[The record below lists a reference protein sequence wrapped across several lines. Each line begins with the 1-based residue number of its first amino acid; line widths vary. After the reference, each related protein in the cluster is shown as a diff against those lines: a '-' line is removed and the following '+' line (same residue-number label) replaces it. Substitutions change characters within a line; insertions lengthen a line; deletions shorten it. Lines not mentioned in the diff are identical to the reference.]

1 MIFKR
6 LLLLAVISVNN
17 ISVYFGSQE
26 LFDQVSFMVNKGDK
40 IGLVGKNG
48 AGKSTLLRIL
58 SREQVPNEGS
68 LATPNQITI
77 GYLKQDLDF
86 EDGRSVQEEAEQAF
100 QKIKSIEQQIVDVNF
115 QMSNRND
122 YESQAYLDLISSL
135 NELNE
140 QFHLLGGYSIQS
152 DLSQVLL
159 GLGFQKSDFSRL
171 TNEFSGGWRMR
182 LELAKILLQKPDI
195 LLLDEPTNHLDIE
208 SIIWLE
214 QWLKNYNGAVVLVSH
229 DRAFLDAVTNRTIEL
244 ILGKA
249 NDYKASYSKYVEL
262 RKERQEK
269 QIQSKKNQDK
279 HIKHTEK
286 LIEKFRYKKNK
297 AAFAQS
303 LIKKL
308 NKLDRI
314 EVEQDDL
321 SAMFFRFPPAPHS
334 GKISFRAKKITKS
347 YGNLEVLNHVDLEVE
362 RGEKIAFVGKNG
374 EGKTTL
380 AKIIVDELDFQGQ
393 VELGHQVKFGYYAQN
408 QSDLLD
414 ESKTILQLIEDAADE
429 HARPRVR
436 DILGSFLFRGEAV
449 EKKIK
454 VLSGG
459 ERARVALCKLLLE
472 PVNLLIMDEPTNHL
486 DMKSKDILK
495 LALERFDGTL
505 IIVSHDRD
513 FLQGLTEK
521 VYEFKDKNIKEY
533 LGDVNDFLEVKMLE
547 NFKDFEL
554 RNPAKKSI
562 NSKESSANKLSYEER
577 KQLDKDIRKLS
588 NQLAK
593 IEREVDALEQEL
605 MQLDLELA
613 NPEKFKEMSK
623 KEGFF
628 EEYQQK
634 QQKLS
639 NFMQNWENFHKELES
654 KKVARGQC

>member
-1 MIFKR
+1 M
-6 LLLLAVISVNN
+6 ISVNN
-17 ISVYFGSQE
+17 ISVYFGGQE
-26 LFDQVSFMVNKGDK
+26 LFDQVSFMVNKGDR

-58 SREQVPNEGS
+58 SGEQMPNAGS

-86 EDGRSVQEEAEQAF
+86 EDGRTVEQEAEQAF
-100 QKIKSIEQQIVDVNF
+100 QKIKLLEQQIVDVNL
-115 QMSNRND
+115 QMSERTD

-135 NELNE
+135 NDLNE
-140 QFHLLGGYSIQS
+140 QFHLLGGYTIKSE
-152 DLSQVLL
+152 LSQVLL
-159 GLGFQKSDFSRL
+159 GLGFQISDFSRL
-171 TNEFSGGWRMR
+171 TKEFSGGWRMR
-182 LELAKILLQKPDI
+182 LELAKILLQKPDV

-214 QWLKNYNGAVVLVSH
+214 QWLKNYAGAVLLVSH

-249 NDYKASYSKYVEL
+249 NDYKASYSKYLEL

-279 HIKHTEK
+279 HIKHTQQ

-308 NKLDRI
+308 DKLERI
-314 EVEQDDL
+314 EVDQDDL
-321 SAMFFRFPPAPHS
+321 SGMHFRFPPAPHS
-334 GKISFRAKKITKS
+334 GKVSLRVKKITKS
-347 YGNLEVLNHVDLEVE
+347 YADLEVLKHVDLEVE

-380 AKIIVDELDFQGQ
+380 AKIIIDELDSQGE
-393 VELGHQVKFGYYAQN
+393 VEFGHQVKVGYYAQN

-414 ESKTILQLIEDAADE
+414 ESKTILQIIEDAADE
-429 HARPRVR
+429 QSRPRVR
-436 DILGSFLFRGEAV
+436 DMLGSFLFGGEAV

-472 PVNLLIMDEPTNHL
+472 PVNLLVMDEPTNHL

-495 LALERFDGTL
+495 SALNSFDGTL

-513 FLQGLTEK
+513 FLQGLTQK
-521 VYEFKDKNIKEY
+521 VYEFRDKNIKEY
-533 LGDVNDFLEVKMLE
+533 LGDVNAFLEAKMVE

-554 RNPAKKSI
+554 TKPTEKSTTAK
-562 NSKESSANKLSYEER
+562 ETSANKLSYEER

-588 NQLAK
+588 NKVAK
-593 IEREVDALEQEL
+593 LEKEVDALEREL
-605 MQLDLELA
+605 KRLDVELA
-613 NPEKFKEMSK
+613 NPEKFQEMSK

-639 NFMQNWENFHKELES
+639 DFMENWEKYLEDLET
-654 KKVARGQC
+654 KKDMRSQF

>member
-1 MIFKR
+1 M
-6 LLLLAVISVNN
+6 ISVNN
-17 ISVYFGSQE
+17 ISVYFGGQE
-26 LFDQVSFMVNKGDK
+26 LFDQVSFMVNKGDR

-58 SREQVPNEGS
+58 SGEQAPNEGS

-86 EDGRSVQEEAEQAF
+86 EDGRTVQEEAEQAF
-100 QKIKSIEQQIVDVNF
+100 QAIKKLEQDIADVNL
-115 QMSNRND
+115 QMSERTD
-122 YESQAYLDLISSL
+122 YESQVYLDLISKL
-135 NELNE
+135 NDLNE
-140 QFHLLGGYSIQS
+140 QFQLLGGYSIQS

-159 GLGFQKSDFSRL
+159 GLGFQTSDFSRL

-182 LELAKILLQKPDI
+182 LELAKILLQKPDV

-208 SIIWLE
+208 SIVWLE
-214 QWLKNYNGAVVLVSH
+214 QWLKNYSGAVVLVSH

-262 RKERQEK
+262 RQERQEK

-279 HIKHTEK
+279 HIKHTEQ

-308 NKLDRI
+308 DKLDRI

-321 SAMFFRFPPAPHS
+321 SGMHFKFPPAPHS
-334 GKISFRAKKITKS
+334 GKVSLSVRKVCKN
-347 YGNLEVLNHVDLEVE
+347 YGELEVLRGVELEVE

-380 AKIIVDELDFQGQ
+380 AKIIVDELDYKGEI
-393 VELGHQVKFGYYAQN
+393 ELGHQVKLGYYAQN

-414 ESKTILQLIEDAADE
+414 DNKTILQVIEDAADE
-429 HARPRVR
+429 QSRPRVR
-436 DILGSFLFRGEAV
+436 DMLGSFLFGGDAV

-472 PVNLLIMDEPTNHL
+472 PVNLLVMDEPTNHL

-495 LALERFDGTL
+495 SALNGFDGTL

-521 VYEFKDKNIKEY
+521 VYEFKDQNIKEY
-533 LGDVNDFLEVKMLE
+533 LGDVNAFLEAKKVE
-547 NFKDFEL
+547 NFKEFEL
-554 RNPAKKSI
+554 RKTAKKGVE
-562 NSKESSANKLSYEER
+562 SKEVSSNKKSYEER

-588 NQLAK
+588 NKVSKL
-593 IEREVDALEQEL
+593 EREVDALEL
-605 MQLDLELA
+605 DLKQLDVELA
-613 NPEKFKEMSK
+613 NPEKFQELRK

-634 QQKLS
+634 QQKL
-639 NFMQNWENFHKELES
+639 NGFMSDWENSLEALEGLKEQRS
-654 KKVARGQC
+654 QY